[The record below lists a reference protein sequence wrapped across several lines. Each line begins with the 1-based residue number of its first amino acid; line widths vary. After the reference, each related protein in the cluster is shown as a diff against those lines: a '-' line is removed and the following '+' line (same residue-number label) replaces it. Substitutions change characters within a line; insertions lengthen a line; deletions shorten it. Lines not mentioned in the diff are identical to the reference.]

1 MTRGHDLDIAG
12 LKTAYAARELTV
24 AAVTANH
31 LARIERMDPSLRAFI
46 EVDRGGALRAA
57 AESDARI
64 AAGALRA
71 LEGVPVAVK
80 ANIAVAGLDWNAG
93 MEARRGTV
101 AQTDAQ
107 SVSRLRA
114 AGGIVLGTLNMHEA
128 AFGATTDNPWFGRAH
143 NPHRAGYTP
152 GGSSGGSGAAVA
164 AGLCVAA
171 LGTDTL
177 GSIRIPAA
185 YNGVYGLKPTHG
197 AISTDGLVPLAD
209 DLDAI
214 GPLARSLDDLQ
225 AVLQVL
231 MPVTAA
237 QPPLQR
243 LLILDSFGDVDC
255 EPAVVDAY
263 QRAIAALS
271 ELPLTRLTLPHDA
284 ARVRL
289 AGFIV
294 AGRELMAHLRAT
306 RAPHRDNLS
315 VELTKLLHH
324 AEKRT
329 AADFSSDQ
337 EVLSRTRTAL
347 RDALGKDGVLLIP
360 TAPQTAFE
368 HTARPP
374 ITQAAFTALA
384 NIAGVP
390 ALSIPAG
397 RGANGLPLA
406 VQLVG
411 PPGSEAA
418 LIALARRLDDRLRGY
433 APPHPNE

>member
-1 MTRGHDLDIAG
+1 
-12 LKTAYAARELTV
+12 
-24 AAVTANH
+24 
-31 LARIERMDPSLRAFI
+31 
-46 EVDRGGALRAA
+46 
-57 AESDARI
+57 
-64 AAGALRA
+64 
-71 LEGVPVAVK
+71 
-80 ANIAVAGLDWNAG
+80 
-93 MEARRGTV
+93 
-101 AQTDAQ
+101 
-107 SVSRLRA
+107 
-114 AGGIVLGTLNMHEA
+114 MHEA